1 MLTIVT
7 SADGTNESVPLS
19 LTHLISLHSKLGQ
32 RPPVLLLVPVG
43 LAKLLGHFLLRLGLS
58 ADLLLILPIL
68 KLLGTGDV
76 HLGVLGQ
83 ELIGVAGGAAPRI
96 LGGHHLGLLHGLLH
110 GRAHEGDVVHL
121 LQALGPVA
129 GDAHLSVTA
138 VELVELHEVVPVAG
152 TVAVDLVL
160 GHFGRLL
167 RLLLGFG
174 LGNFRVQL
182 VGEIVE
188 VSPHDHD

>member
-1 MLTIVT
+1 M
-7 SADGTNESVPLS
+7 
-19 LTHLISLHSKLGQ
+19 
-32 RPPVLLLVPVG
+32 
-43 LAKLLGHFLLRLGLS
+43 GLS
-58 ADLLLILPIL
+58 ADLLLVLPVL
-68 KLLGTGDV
+68 ELLCAGDV

-83 ELIGVAGGAAPRI
+83 ELIGVAGGATPRV

-110 GRAHEGDVVHL
+110 GRTHEGDVVHL

-138 VELVELHEVVPVAG
+138 IELMKLHEVVPVAG
-152 TVAVDLVL
+152 TVAVDLIL

-167 RLLLGFG
+167 RLLLGFRF
-174 LGNFRVQL
+174 GNFRVQL
-182 VGEIVE
+182 IGEIVE